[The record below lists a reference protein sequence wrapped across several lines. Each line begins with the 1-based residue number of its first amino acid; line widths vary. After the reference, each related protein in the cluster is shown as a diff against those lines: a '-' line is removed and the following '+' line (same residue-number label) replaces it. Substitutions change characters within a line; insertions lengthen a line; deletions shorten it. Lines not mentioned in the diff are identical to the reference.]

1 METVFIYSLS
11 DPETLEVRYIGKA
24 NDIKYRYWSHL
35 HEAKNDLRNQHKCNW
50 IKKLLS
56 QDKLPLI
63 EIVEEVSIDDWQESE
78 KYWIAQFKAWGYNLI
93 NKTEGGEA
101 GVISE
106 NCRAALAK
114 CKKRG
119 HVKGQFKHSEET
131 KAKIREKRA
140 LQKVTEEMK
149 RKISES
155 NKGKKKSEQHKLNIS
170 KGRKGIVFTEE
181 HRKNMSKGKLKK

>member
-1 METVFIYSLS
+1 MKTVFIYSLS
-11 DPETLEVRYIGKA
+11 DPDTLEVRYIGKA
-24 NDIKYRYWSHL
+24 NNLKYRYWSHL

-56 QDKLPLI
+56 QDKTPLL
-63 EIVEEVSIDDWQESE
+63 EIIEEVSIDNWQESE
-78 KYWIAQFKAWGYNLI
+78 KYWINQFKTWGFSLI
-93 NKTEGGEA
+93 NKTEGGEC

-106 NCRAALAK
+106 NCKIALSK
-114 CKKRG
+114 SKKRG

-155 NKGKKKSEQHKLNIS
+155 NKGKKKSDQHRENIS
-170 KGRKGIVFTEE
+170 KARKGMVFTEE
-181 HRKNMSKGKLKK
+181 HRKNMSKPRIKN